1 MTDNTSDPL
10 PLGTVEAVGKAA
22 AFNQSTVLHDP
33 RPHSQRLGD
42 GMFNAAADYASA
54 YKQRHPEA
62 SGQITRIATFAFK
75 PKPTGY
81 VEYVDSLIASW
92 LSGADTE
99 TNTATV
105 KRIRDR
111 FPNHSFA
118 GSLLNKPLSK
128 GRCEK
133 IAANAAQLGFRI
145 NTRKYDTLSKIK
157 AAAKA
162 NALSARIDNELLIRT
177 TISGNSLMAHGRDYK
192 IETHGKGKRLNFR
205 HNGKQIHLRVDH
217 LEAFAEWLAG
227 DGTGDGTGDCSS
239 NLLLQSIEICSQET
253 GKPAETRQD
262 ALKAFD
268 IYTDADNLAPELPEI
283 CSQETSTPAETL
295 DSNGGIV
302 SGNMLPN
309 ELGAHPEPTMTERI
323 AALSARY
330 TADDATAYPADYDPL
345 CHD

>member
-1 MTDNTSDPL
+1 MTDNTSNLL
-10 PLGTVEAVGKAA
+10 PQGIRDAIGKAA
-22 AFNQSTVLHDP
+22 EYNKSTVLHDP

-42 GMFNAAADYASA
+42 GMFKAAAKYASA

-81 VEYVDSLIASW
+81 VEYIDRLIASW

-133 IAANAAQLGFRI
+133 IAANAAQLGFHI
-145 NTRKYDTLSKIK
+145 DTRTYDTLSKIK

-162 NALSARIDNELLIRT
+162 NALSAPIDNELLIRT

-227 DGTGDGTGDCSS
+227 DGTGECSS

-253 GKPAETRQD
+253 GKPSETRQD
-262 ALKAFD
+262 AMEAFD
-268 IYTDADNLAPELPEI
+268 ICADADNLAPELPEI
-283 CSQETSTPAETL
+283 CSQDTSTPAQTL
-295 DSNGGIV
+295 DSFGVIV
-302 SGNMLPN
+302 SGNVLPI
-309 ELGAHPEPTMTERI
+309 AEPTMTERI
-323 AALSARY
+323 AALSAY
-330 TADDATAYPADYDPL
+330 CNPVDAPTHPPDYDPL
-345 CHD
+345 CDL